1 MSATRDQAEHLRRQ
15 QAADYCEPDWKR
27 KPATATERQA
37 AAMLADAE
45 NTETDDGTD
54 EHDATSHPATGPDTS
69 RERSKG
75 TTATER
81 QAAVILDRSE

>member
-1 MSATRDQAEHLRRQ
+1 
-15 QAADYCEPDWKR
+15 
-27 KPATATERQA
+27 
-37 AAMLADAE
+37 MLADAE